1 MVNVFSVILLI
12 YIYIMKYNP
21 QSVIN
26 SYLSALR
33 NGIITVTLGIVVY
46 GFSKSF
52 NKKSKEIMKKLSS
65 LIYILSFFMVL
76 NAIFYLSNYL
86 KLLYKEEEKISE
98 LPFFQN
104 FEYLGWFLLTIIF
117 IVFLLSINR
126 YLHFTFI

>member
-1 MVNVFSVILLI
+1 
-12 YIYIMKYNP
+12 MKYNP
-21 QSVIN
+21 QSFIN
-26 SYLSALR
+26 GYLSALR

-52 NKKSKEIMKKLSS
+52 TKKSKEIMKKLSS

-76 NAIFYLSNYL
+76 NAIFYLRNYL

-98 LPFFQN
+98 LSFFQN